1 MNTRKYPRTMA
12 EAFGPHTN
20 SVLEPM
26 PETDT
31 VTDVPLILAAVAAM
45 AASGTVTD
53 VALVLASVA
62 AVALTVVTLFVWG
75 LV

>member
-12 EAFGPHTN
+12 EAFGPYTSN
-20 SVLEPM
+20 QLEPM
-26 PETDT
+26 PEADT
-31 VTDVPLILAAVAAM
+31 A
-45 AASGTVTD
+45 TD

-62 AVALTVVTLFVWG
+62 AVALTVVALFVWR

>member
-12 EAFGPHTN
+12 EAFGPYTSN
-20 SVLEPM
+20 QLEPM
-26 PETDT
+26 PE
-31 VTDVPLILAAVAAM
+31 AE
-45 AASGTVTD
+45 TVTD

-62 AVALTVVTLFVWG
+62 AVAVAAMAIFLWG